1 MSIKTCD
8 LAITGGTVID
18 GTGKPRFEAD
28 LAVSGDRIVAL
39 GDITAFR
46 AQRTLD
52 ASGRIVAP
60 GFIDAHTHDDNLLLR
75 RPDMAPK
82 TSQGVTSVVV
92 GNCGVSLAPI
102 AMDRAPPPPMDLLG
116 GREDYHFAS
125 VADYAARLKATP
137 PATNVAML
145 VGHSTL
151 RVGAMDDLARPA
163 RPNEMDCMA
172 ERLDEGMKAGAIGL
186 STGLFYPTNSAAPTE
201 EVIALAKIAAA
212 HGGIYTTHMRDE
224 HDGVETSLD
233 ETFRIGREAKIPIV
247 ISHHKVAGVKN
258 FGRSKATLAKIEAA
272 RATQTI
278 GLDVYPYIAGST
290 VLLDTLIP
298 GAARVIITW
307 SKVRPEMAG
316 RELSTIAKDWG
327 VEPLEAAKRLQPA
340 GAIYFMMDEADV
352 RRIIAYPHS
361 MIGSDG
367 LPHDERPHPRLWGT
381 FPRVLGHYAR
391 DVGLLTLEDAVHRM
405 TGLTARTF
413 GFKDRGELRVGA
425 AADIVV
431 FDAATIAARADFDH
445 PLEPAAGIDH
455 VIVNG
460 EAVWQEGRATGARPG
475 LVLRRAGG

>member
-1 MSIKTCD
+1 VTDCD
-8 LAITGGTVID
+8 LVIKGGTVID
-18 GTGKPRFEAD
+18 GTGAARTKAD
-28 LAVSGDRIVAL
+28 VAIAGERIVAL
-39 GDITAFR
+39 GDAGGCR
-46 AQRTLD
+46 AKRTID
-52 ASGRIVAP
+52 AAGRIVAP

-75 RPDMAPK
+75 RPDMTPK
-82 TSQGVTSVVV
+82 TSQGVTTVII

-102 AMDRAPPPPMDLLG
+102 ALDRAPPPPMDLLG

-125 VADYAARLKATP
+125 VADYVDRLNATP
-137 PATNVAML
+137 PATNAAIL
-145 VGHSTL
+145 IGHSTL
-151 RVGAMDDLARPA
+151 RVGAMDDFARPA
-163 RPNEMDCMA
+163 RASEIERMA
-172 ERLDEGMKAGAIGL
+172 AKLDEGMKAGAIGF

-212 HGGIYTTHMRDE
+212 HGGLYTTHMRDE

-233 ETFRIGREAKIPIV
+233 ETFRIGREARIPVI

-272 RATQTI
+272 RATQEI
-278 GLDVYPYIAGST
+278 GLDVYPYTAGST
-290 VLLDTLIP
+290 VLLDKLIP

-307 SKVRPEMAG
+307 SKAHPELTG
-316 RELSTIAKDWG
+316 RELSAIAKDWG
-327 VEPLEAAKRLQPA
+327 VELLEAAKRLQPA

-352 RRIIAYPHS
+352 QRIIAYKHS

-391 DVGLLTLEDAVHRM
+391 ELGLLTLEDAVHRM

-413 GFKDRGELRVGA
+413 GFKDRGELRAGA
-425 AADIVV
+425 YADLVV
-431 FDAATIAARADFDH
+431 FNAATIAARADFDH
-445 PLEPAAGIDH
+445 PMEPAAGIDH

-460 EAVWQEGRATGARPG
+460 QAVWQQGRTTEARPG
-475 LVLRRAGG
+475 TVLRRTKA